1 MRTSI
6 ISAAFALGLAL
17 GFTAIPAP
25 LGTVA
30 QAAPTTVKPMKP
42 DMQRVA
48 QHLNEH
54 VKYPA
59 TRQQI
64 LDACAQTKEFT
75 AGEKAWAGAHLP
87 ERTYASAEDV
97 LKALGN

>member
-1 MRTSI
+1 MRSFV
-6 ISAAFALGLAL
+6 ISATLAFTFALGFVAVPVPFS
-17 GFTAIPAP
+17 GTAHA
-25 LGTVA
+25 GAT
-30 QAAPTTVKPMKP
+30 AAKPKKP

-48 QHLNEH
+48 EHLKAH

-75 AGEKAWAGAHLP
+75 AAEKAWTGAHLP
-87 ERTYASAEDV
+87 EGTYASAEQV
-97 LKALGN
+97 LEALGN